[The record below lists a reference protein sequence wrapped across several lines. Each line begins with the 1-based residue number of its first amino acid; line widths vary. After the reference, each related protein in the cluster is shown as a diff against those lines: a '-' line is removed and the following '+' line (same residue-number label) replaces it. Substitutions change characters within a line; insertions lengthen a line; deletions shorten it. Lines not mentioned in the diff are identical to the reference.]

1 MPPIYPN
8 ALWMATELA
17 TYGLVI
23 GLIYSLF
30 KNKNLKSI
38 YISLISAM
46 LSGRIVWGIA
56 KTILMGIGGKSFTFA
71 LFITGGFIDA
81 LPGIILQL
89 ILIPLIMKIIIK
101 K

>member
-1 MPPIYPN
+1 
-8 ALWMATELA
+8 
-17 TYGLVI
+17 
-23 GLIYSLF
+23 
-30 KNKNLKSI
+30 
-38 YISLISAM
+38 M

-56 KTILMGIGGKSFTFA
+56 KTILMGIGSKSFTFA